1 MALTTNKT
9 HARNIFSASI
19 LKRKQRKIDGEMQK
33 LKLSRAEELARKS
46 AAQSQQ
52 FLDDKVEA
60 NKERSERIADLKA
73 LRLAKEKQQ
82 KRAK

>member
-1 MALTTNKT
+1 
-9 HARNIFSASI
+9 
-19 LKRKQRKIDGEMQK
+19 MQK
-33 LKLSRAEELARKS
+33 TKLSRAEELARKS

-73 LRLAKEKQQ
+73 LRLEKEKQQ

>member
-1 MALTTNKT
+1 MAHVTLKI
-9 HARNIFSASI
+9 HAREIQRFRF
-19 LKRKQRKIDGEMQK
+19 KRKRGKIDGEMQK
-33 LKLSRAEELARKS
+33 TKLSRAEELARKS